1 MKQLLYIA
9 PVIIDFEKLNG
20 VSKKILNQYKVFSKS
35 YNVTLLSYGPDCL
48 YYLNND
54 FFETI
59 ALDQANRRFKMYSFI
74 NEKLSVNNYN
84 FIYVRYHLCDFLFIN
99 SLRILNRK
107 ATKKVVEIP
116 TYPYKKELL
125 K

>member
-35 YNVTLLSYGPDCL
+35 YNVTLISYGPDCL
-48 YYLNND
+48 YYLNNS

-59 ALDQANRRFKMYSFI
+59 PLEKANRRLKMYSFI
-74 NEKLSVNNYN
+74 DKTLSVNNYS
-84 FIYVRYHLCDFLFIN
+84 FIYTRYHLCDFLFLN
-99 SLRILNRK
+99 SLR
-107 ATKKVVEIP
+107 
-116 TYPYKKELL
+116 
-125 K
+125 